1 MHALASLY
9 PFHLIQWEF
18 LKGRAWTKP
27 PARHRF
33 LPALAL
39 RRVPHRRARPPVS
52 TDPRGAARASF
63 AWHVRRS
70 SCRAGGASGEVSSQ
84 DACPTE
90 ILATTAGD
98 HQSGV
103 PRR

>member
-18 LKGRAWTKP
+18 LKGGVDEAAG
-27 PARHRF
+27 PAS
-33 LPALAL
+33 LLAGTGL
-39 RRVPHRRARPPVS
+39 ASGTAQTSTPPVS

-84 DACPTE
+84 DAYPTE